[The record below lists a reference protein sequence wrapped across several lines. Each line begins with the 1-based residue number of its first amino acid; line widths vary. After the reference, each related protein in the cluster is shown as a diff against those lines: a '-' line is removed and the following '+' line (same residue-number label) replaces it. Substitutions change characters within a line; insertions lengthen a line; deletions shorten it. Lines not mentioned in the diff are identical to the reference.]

1 MLNLFLL
8 AAGCCG
14 MNFVEK
20 ISLFQV
26 WVFGKIRGYEEDFNI
41 IIFSELVTDKPERTG
56 KTY

>member
-8 AAGCCG
+8 SAGCSG
-14 MNFVEK
+14 MNFAGK

-26 WVFGKIRGYEEDFNI
+26 WFFRKIWGYEEDFN

-56 KTY
+56 KTYW